1 MTPSQKNIRF
11 AIIEEAD
18 KRFRKY
24 GIRAVTMDDI
34 AHGIHVSKRTIY
46 EAFPNKEKILMGVL
60 RSLIEE
66 RDEYLQNFL
75 SHTDNVMD
83 ILCEVLRL
91 QIEFSAKTTSSFF
104 TDLVKYPKVEK
115 MLLEYNAKQREK
127 AFDFFKK
134 GVAQGYFRGD
144 IDYTI
149 FNRIMK
155 NMFHMLRATKE
166 LNDLTYHQMFINCHC
181 VIIRGIC
188 TSKGVERFENFIDE
202 NF

>member
-1 MTPSQKNIRF
+1 MALSQKNIRF
-11 AIIEEAD
+11 AIIKEAD

-46 EAFPNKEKILMGVL
+46 EAFPNKEMILMGVF
-60 RSLIEE
+60 RSLVEE
-66 RDEYLQNFL
+66 RDEHLQDFL

-91 QIEFSAKTTSSFF
+91 QVEFSAKTTSSFF

-115 MLLEYNAKQREK
+115 MMQEYNTKQREK
-127 AFDFFKK
+127 AFNFYKK
-134 GVAQGYFRGD
+134 GVAQGYFRKD
-144 IDYTI
+144 IDYAI
-149 FNRIMK
+149 FSRIMK
-155 NMFHMLRATKE
+155 NMMHMLRATKE
-166 LNDLTYHQMFINCHC
+166 LNDLTYQQMFVNCHS

-188 TSKGVERFENFIDE
+188 TGKGIERFEHFMDE

>member
-1 MTPSQKNIRF
+1 MALSQRNIRF
-11 AIIEEAD
+11 AIIKEAD

-46 EAFPNKEKILMGVL
+46 EAFPNKEMILMGVM
-60 RSLIEE
+60 RSLVEE
-66 RDEYLQNFL
+66 SDEHMQDFS

-91 QIEFSAKTTSSFF
+91 QVEFSAKTTSSFF

-115 MLLEYNAKQREK
+115 MMQEYSNKQREN
-127 AFDFFKK
+127 AFNFYKK
-134 GVAQGYFRGD
+134 GVAQGYFRKD
-144 IDYTI
+144 IDYKI

-155 NMFHMLRATKE
+155 NVVHMLRATKE
-166 LNDLTYHQMFINCHC
+166 LNDLTYQQMFVNCHS
-181 VIIRGIC
+181 VIVRGIC
-188 TSKGVERFENFIDE
+188 TSKGIERFEHFMDE

>member
-1 MTPSQKNIRF
+1 MAPLQKNIRF
-11 AIIEEAD
+11 AIVKEAD

-46 EAFPNKEKILMGVL
+46 EAFPNKEMVLMEVL
-60 RSLIEE
+60 RNLVEE
-66 RDEYLQNFL
+66 RDEHLQKFMFR
-75 SHTDNVMD
+75 TDNVMD

-91 QIEFSAKTTSSFF
+91 QVEFSAKTNSLFF
-104 TDLVKYPKVEK
+104 TDLIKYPSVEK
-115 MLLEYNAKQREK
+115 FMIEYKAKQDEN
-127 AFDFFKK
+127 AFNFYKK
-134 GVAQGYFRGD
+134 GVVQGYFRGD

-155 NMFHMLRATKE
+155 NIFHMLRATKE
-166 LNDLTYHQMFINCHC
+166 LNDLTYQQMFINCHS

-188 TSKGVERFENFIDE
+188 TNKGIDRFEYFMDE

>member
-1 MTPSQKNIRF
+1 MAPSQKNIRF
-11 AIIEEAD
+11 AIIKEAD

-66 RDEYLQNFL
+66 RDEHLQDFL

-104 TDLVKYPKVEK
+104 TDF
-115 MLLEYNAKQREK
+115 LLNL
-127 AFDFFKK
+127 F
-134 GVAQGYFRGD
+134 
-144 IDYTI
+144 
-149 FNRIMK
+149 M
-155 NMFHMLRATKE
+155 
-166 LNDLTYHQMFINCHC
+166 
-181 VIIRGIC
+181 
-188 TSKGVERFENFIDE
+188 
-202 NF
+202 

>member
-1 MTPSQKNIRF
+1 VAPSQKNIRF
-11 AIIEEAD
+11 AIIKEAD

-46 EAFPNKEKILMGVL
+46 EAFPNKEMILMGVL

-66 RDEYLQNFL
+66 RDEHLQEFS

-91 QIEFSAKTTSSFF
+91 QVEFSAKTTSTFF

-115 MLLEYNAKQREK
+115 MMHEYNAKQRGK
-127 AFDFFKK
+127 ASDFYKK
-134 GVAQGYFRGD
+134 GVVQGYFRKD

-149 FNRIMK
+149 FSRIIK
-155 NMFHMLRATKE
+155 NVVYMLRATKE
-166 LNDLTYHQMFINCHC
+166 LNDLTYQQMFINCHC

-188 TSKGVERFENFIDE
+188 TNKGVERFEHFMDE

>member
-1 MTPSQKNIRF
+1 MALSQRNIRF
-11 AIIEEAD
+11 AIIKEAD

-46 EAFPNKEKILMGVL
+46 EAFPNKEMILMGVM
-60 RSLIEE
+60 RSLVEE
-66 RDEYLQNFL
+66 RDEHMQDFS

-91 QIEFSAKTTSSFF
+91 QVEFSAKTTSSFF

-115 MLLEYNAKQREK
+115 MMQEYSNKQREN
-127 AFDFFKK
+127 AFNFYKK
-134 GVAQGYFRGD
+134 GVAQGYFRKD
-144 IDYTI
+144 IDYKI

-155 NMFHMLRATKE
+155 NVVHMLRATKE
-166 LNDLTYHQMFINCHC
+166 LNDLTYQQMFVNCHS

-188 TSKGVERFENFIDE
+188 TSKCIERFEHFMDE